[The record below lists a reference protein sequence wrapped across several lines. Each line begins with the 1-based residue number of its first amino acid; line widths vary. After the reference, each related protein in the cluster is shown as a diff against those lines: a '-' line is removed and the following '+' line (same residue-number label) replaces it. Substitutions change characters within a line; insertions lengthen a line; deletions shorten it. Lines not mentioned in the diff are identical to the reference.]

1 MKTLQSLMSIGLGFL
16 LAWAILTYV
25 PVQQPKVSYY
35 TMNPW
40 PLELDDSNLAIIGV
54 GLATAKPKPS
64 VMDATPAP
72 MAKPVMMASAPGSKT
87 MAPAPGPKP
96 MMMAQSPAQP
106 MMMMP
111 SPSPSSSMMSMSP
124 VSIMPSPSS

>member
-1 MKTLQSLMSIGLGFL
+1 MSIGLGFL
-16 LAWAILTYV
+16 LAWTILTYV

-35 TMNPW
+35 TLQPAPVEM
-40 PLELDDSNLAIIGV
+40 DTSNLAIIGV

-72 MAKPVMMASAPGSKT
+72 MAKPVMMAAPGPKPVM
-87 MAPAPGPKP
+87 MAAPGPKP
-96 MMMAQSPAQP
+96 MMMAQNPAQL

-124 VSIMPSPSS
+124 VMPSPSS

>member
-35 TMNPW
+35 TLDAW

-72 MAKPVMMASAPGSKT
+72 MAKPVMMAAPGSKT

-106 MMMMP
+106 MMMP

>member
-72 MAKPVMMASAPGSKT
+72 MAKPVMMAAPGSKT
-87 MAPAPGPKP
+87 MAAAPGPKP

-106 MMMMP
+106 MMMP

>member
-16 LAWAILTYV
+16 LAWAILAYV

-54 GLATAKPKPS
+54 GLASPKPKTS

-72 MAKPVMMASAPGSKT
+72 MAKPVMMAAPGPKT
-87 MAPAPGPKP
+87 MAAAPGPKP